1 MGMIA
6 LSKWDRVADRPVSK
20 WLPISLSE
28 ITGAILC
35 FCLALLLARVS
46 IFTRP
51 WEDLILS
58 ARFFGRGM
66 IKYQEPVIVKI
77 DDESLQAIGS
87 WPWPRSIYKDALYR
101 LNQENPAVVGLDLLF
116 KEPDPKNDSILIKA
130 LEEVEMPV
138 VLGTEL
144 ELEFV
149 KRFWSSQLQVR
160 GEKPTLFP
168 QAEKGYLNLV
178 QDVDGRIRKWPLNVE
193 TTRFAFAERVYQLAT
208 MESPP
213 AVRDGALIYF
223 AGGVNS
229 FPSLSFSR
237 LIRGE
242 YPDGF
247 FRGKIVLVGVTASA
261 MDRHDIAVQALGAVP
276 GVYIHAYLIRNL
288 LEQSWL
294 RTLPDWFYTLIL
306 AGISLGWTAFLRK
319 RVGRF
324 LYLATFGMSVFTVI
338 VGVIVGFA
346 GYLIQIVPLLG
357 LFISEL
363 IFLLARTY
371 RIELAERRSLRI
383 LFSKYV
389 SPEILGEILKRRNE
403 IKTGGERRFVTVV
416 FADVRDFTR
425 FTEEHEPEQVVF
437 RINQLL
443 GKMTAIILRNG
454 GLVNKFLGD
463 GLMAVFG
470 FPVWKEEMLANAI
483 AACREMVNPEETL
496 AGKENGEGI
505 GVGAGVGVGVGIAW
519 GTVIAGIVGN
529 QERQEY
535 TVMGGPVNLASRLEK
550 LAGPGE
556 IVFPFEPGQT
566 DPVNLFGEESYTLE
580 QVHIK
585 GMKQPITVGRIKGR
599 DWD

>member
-1 MGMIA
+1 MGMID
-6 LSKWDRVADRPVSK
+6 LSKWYRAAERPVSK
-20 WLPISLSE
+20 WPSMTLGE
-28 ITGAILC
+28 ITGAIIC
-35 FCLALLLARVS
+35 FCLALLLSHVGF
-46 IFTRP
+46 FTRP

-77 DDESLQAIGS
+77 DEESLQAIGS
-87 WPWPRSIYKDALYR
+87 WPWPRSIYADALYQ
-101 LNQENPAVVGLDLLF
+101 LSQEEPAVVGLDLLF
-116 KEPDPKNDSILIKA
+116 QEPDPENDFILAKA
-130 LEEVEMPV
+130 LEEVKMPV
-138 VLGTEL
+138 VLGIEL

-149 KRFWSSQLQVR
+149 KRFWSNRLQVR
-160 GEKPTLFP
+160 GEKPALFP
-168 QAEKGYLNLV
+168 QADKGYLNLV
-178 QDVDGRIRKWPLNVE
+178 QDADGRIRKWPLNVE
-193 TTRFAFAERVYQLAT
+193 TTRFAFTERVYQLAT

-213 AVRDGALIYF
+213 AVGDGLIDF
-223 AGGVNS
+223 AGGADS
-229 FPSLSFSR
+229 FPSISFSK

-242 YPDGF
+242 YPEGF

-261 MDRHDIAVQALGAVP
+261 MDRHDIAVQALGSVP

-288 LEQSWL
+288 LGQSWL
-294 RTLPDWFYTLIL
+294 RTLPDWLYTLIL
-306 AGISLGWTAFLRK
+306 SGISLGWTAFLRK

-324 LYLATFGMSVFTVI
+324 LYLATFGMSVFAVI
-338 VGVIVGFA
+338 LGVIVGFA
-346 GYLIQIVPLLG
+346 GYVIQIVPLLG

-383 LFSKYV
+383 LFSKHV

-425 FTEEHEPEQVVF
+425 FAEEHEPEQVLF

-443 GKMTAIILRNG
+443 GRMTAIILRNG

-470 FPVWKEEMLANAI
+470 FPVWKEEMFANAF
-483 AACREMVNPEETL
+483 AACREMLSAEEAL
-496 AGKENGEGI
+496 AGKENGVGDRVGVRI
-505 GVGAGVGVGVGIAW
+505 GDGVGVGIAW
-519 GTVIAGIVGN
+519 GIVIAGIVGN

-535 TVMGGPVNLASRLEK
+535 TVMGAPVNLASRLEK

-556 IVFPFEPGQT
+556 IVFSFEPGQT
-566 DPVNLFGEESYTLE
+566 DRVIPFGEESYTLE

-599 DWD
+599 G